1 MDKKKQ
7 FWFGLLLL
15 VLLLHTN
22 NACQRFFQ
30 HDDQEAVDIEATVSA
45 LDDILQ
51 KGKMKV
57 LTDYNS
63 VNYYVYR
70 GEPMGYQYEML
81 RAFTKHL
88 GVRLELRVENN
99 LEKAKEKLQEGDV
112 HMIGLGLTVTGKRQ
126 QVFDF
131 TDPIVITRQVLV
143 QRLPSNWRSML
154 TRDQIE
160 NEMLRSSLE
169 LGGRTIHV
177 QLGTIF
183 KKRLEVLMD
192 EIADSIHIVEDK
204 RDVEE
209 LIAAVANGDIDY
221 TVADEHMAIQLVRN
235 YPNLDIKTPLSFQQ
249 KVAWALRK
257 EKDNE
262 LLHEL
267 NTWLQSF
274 FKTTE
279 SRLLYN
285 KYFGPGIRNRS
296 RSEFHSLTGGKLS
309 DFDETIRKVAA
320 DIAWDWRLLASLIY
334 QESEFK
340 PDAVSWAGAYGLMQ
354 LMPAVMEQ
362 FNIDTTA
369 SPEEQ
374 IAVGANYLL
383 YLDKLIPETVVD
395 SAERIKF
402 ILASYNAGAG
412 HVLDARRLAAKY
424 SKNPDIWTDNVDF
437 FLRNKSKPAFYNDPV
452 AYYGYVRGEETYQ
465 FVEQIIERYEH
476 YTNLLPE

>member
-1 MDKKKQ
+1 
-7 FWFGLLLL
+7 
-15 VLLLHTN
+15 
-22 NACQRFFQ
+22 
-30 HDDQEAVDIEATVSA
+30 
-45 LDDILQ
+45 
-51 KGKMKV
+51 
-57 LTDYNS
+57 
-63 VNYYVYR
+63 
-70 GEPMGYQYEML
+70 
-81 RAFTKHL
+81 
-88 GVRLELRVENN
+88 
-99 LEKAKEKLQEGDV
+99 
-112 HMIGLGLTVTGKRQ
+112 
-126 QVFDF
+126 
-131 TDPIVITRQVLV
+131 
-143 QRLPSNWRSML
+143 ML

-169 LGGRTIHV
+169 LGGKTIHV